1 MEKKFEERFIADLA
15 YFMKDYVKEVREY
28 LIDEAENI
36 AANPMLCK
44 LLHENHVRSVTLDVE
59 FVKNL
64 AWCLNDGFEKPSY
77 EDCLLHPGSYRDV
90 LYDLLVREGYRSHC
104 EAKREAKEHG

>member
-1 MEKKFEERFIADLA
+1 MEKKFEKEFIADLA
-15 YFMKDYVKEVREY
+15 YFMKDYVKEIRDY
-28 LIDEAENI
+28 LIDEAESI

-44 LLHENHVRSVTLDVE
+44 LLHEYRVRSVALDDE

-64 AWCLNDGFEKPSY
+64 EWHLNDGFEKPSY

-90 LYDLLVREGYRSHC
+90 LYDLLVREGYRVHC
-104 EAKREAKEHG
+104 EAERAAKEAA